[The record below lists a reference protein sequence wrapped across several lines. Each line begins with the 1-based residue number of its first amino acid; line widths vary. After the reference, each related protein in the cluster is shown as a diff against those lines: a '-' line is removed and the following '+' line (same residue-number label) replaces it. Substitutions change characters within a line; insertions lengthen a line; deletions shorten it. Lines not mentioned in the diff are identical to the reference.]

1 MEFRKILTFL
11 FAVIILFIAGCS
23 TVQPERDYTGM
34 TKQQVFQ
41 ELSKQGAVYIGYN
54 VCRNKMFS
62 NGGKRFDSWNE
73 LAKDEL
79 YPRMRQWRINMQ
91 DKRIFGKHYI
101 RETVLTFQNASSCC
115 SVITFHYIRET
126 VLTFQNGKVAKQ
138 DIEEWTYPPSAEYC
152 AKVEAFTSS
161 QGNIR
166 PLLETEPMPQTPSR
180 IDIEQLKKESADG
193 NELATIKLAL
203 CYAFGKQVP
212 ENFDEAERLL
222 KNIAGKGNADAQYLL
237 GSLYV
242 QGPPQKR
249 NYKVAVEWLTKAAE
263 QGFAKAQCDLGAL
276 YLFGKG
282 VPVDAKK
289 ALSLYQKAAE
299 QGNDVAM
306 VSLGM
311 MYYRGMGVSQNSEE
325 AIKWWKKARKKG
337 NENAIL
343 ILKKILENK

>member
-1 MEFRKILTFL
+1 MDFRKILIL
-11 FAVIILFIAGCS
+11 LCAGIIIIAGGCT
-23 TVQPERDYTGM
+23 TVHPESDYTGM
-34 TKQQVFQ
+34 TKQQVFN
-41 ELSKQGAVYIGYN
+41 ELSKRGAVYIGYN

-62 NGGKRFDSWNE
+62 SGGKRFDSWNE
-73 LAKDEL
+73 LEKDEL

-91 DKRIFGKHYI
+91 DKRILGKHYI
-101 RETVLTFQNASSCC
+101 RETVLTFQD
-115 SVITFHYIRET
+115 
-126 VLTFQNGKVAKQ
+126 GKVTKQ
-138 DIEEWTYPPSAEYC
+138 ESEEWTYPPDAEYC
-152 AKVEAFTSS
+152 AKVEAFTST
-161 QGNIR
+161 QGNMR
-166 PLLETEPMPQTPSR
+166 PLLETEPMPQAPTR
-180 IDIEQLKKESADG
+180 IDIEQLKKDSASG

-212 ENFDEAERLL
+212 ENIDEAERLL
-222 KNIAGKGNADAQYLL
+222 KSIAEKGNVDAQYLL

-242 QGPPQKR
+242 QGTPQKR
-249 NYKVAVEWLTKAAE
+249 NYKAAVEWLTKAAE
-263 QGFAKAQCDLGAL
+263 KGFAKAQCDLGAL

>member
-101 RETVLTFQNASSCC
+101 RETVLTFQN
-115 SVITFHYIRET
+115 
-126 VLTFQNGKVAKQ
+126 GKVAKQ

-152 AKVEAFTSS
+152 AKVEAFTST

-249 NYKVAVEWLTKAAE
+249 NYKAAVEWLTKAAE

-276 YLFGKG
+276 YLFGRG
-282 VPVDAKK
+282 VPADAAK
-289 ALSLYQKAAE
+289 ALSLYKKAAE
-299 QGNDVAM
+299 QGNDIAM

-311 MYYRGMGVSQNSEE
+311 MYHRGMGTPKNTEE
-325 AIKWWKKARKKG
+325 AIKWWKKASDKG

-343 ILKKILENK
+343 ILKKILDNK